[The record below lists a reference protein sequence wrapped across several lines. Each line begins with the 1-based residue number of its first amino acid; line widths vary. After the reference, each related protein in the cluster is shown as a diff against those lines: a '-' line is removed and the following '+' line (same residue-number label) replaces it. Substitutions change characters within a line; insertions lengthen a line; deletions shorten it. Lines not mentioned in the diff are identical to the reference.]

1 MQTLHA
7 LYAAQI
13 ATIVWVH
20 ESRGSVDVARRNVV
34 VGLALHKSGGT
45 DYIGLTEHERDI
57 FQGVMLMIFEVL
69 NHG

>member
-1 MQTLHA
+1 MLHA

-20 ESRGSVDVARRNVV
+20 ESRGSLDVARRNIV

-45 DYIGLTEHERDI
+45 DDVGITEHEKDI
-57 FQGVMLMIFEVL
+57 FQGVMSMIFEL
-69 NHG
+69 LS

>member
-1 MQTLHA
+1 MQTLYA

-45 DYIGLTEHERDI
+45 DDAGLQESERDV
-57 FQGVMLMIFEVL
+57 FQGVMSMVFEGL
-69 NHG
+69 DRA